1 MSWFSDNEMGPILS
15 DQWVAR
21 GLSMGGFL
29 VAASAANF
37 RFDHPIVSA
46 ILLTLAAYLFIFG
59 LWIAARNR
67 FRWLDSAVVALCILA
82 LALCSYRVIQ
92 LKSNL
97 HSSAASTADSGDPD
111 AQPGP
116 Q

>member
-1 MSWFSDNEMGPILS
+1 MGPVLS

-21 GLSMGGFL
+21 GFSMGGFL

-37 RFDHPIVSA
+37 RFDHPIASTV
-46 ILLTLAAYLFIFG
+46 LLTLAAYLFIFG
-59 LWIAARNR
+59 LRIAVRNR
-67 FRWLDSAVVALCILA
+67 FRWLDSAVVVLCVVA

-92 LKSNL
+92 LKSNQ

-111 AQPGP
+111 AQPVP